1 MTEYKAYKARVFIER
16 PAADVE
22 FEPVPDGAGCVICGR
37 RFPIGAVP
45 AARVAM
51 ALPELPI
58 QSPVC
63 RTCGFYSKS
72 LRGRCSERADRSVGP
87 SPVGPYE
94 AAVRTRV
101 LRKLQ
106 RDHYARRYAN
116 AMAPKNPQPT
126 INDLIMCPLL
136 RVHGSLARTAYLEL
150 SLPPMKGSPTPEE
163 SITCNL

>member
-63 RTCGFYSKS
+63 RKCAKRDDAE
-72 LRGRCSERADRSVGP
+72 LIKV
-87 SPVGPYE
+87 
-94 AAVRTRV
+94 AVPHWQRV
-101 LRKLQ
+101 AVSMGILFEVIEG
-106 RDHYARRYAN
+106 
-116 AMAPKNPQPT
+116 T
-126 INDLIMCPLL
+126 
-136 RVHGSLARTAYLEL
+136 
-150 SLPPMKGSPTPEE
+150 
-163 SITCNL
+163 